1 MHAHTPRKY
10 VYDCICYIYPFVSRA
25 TCQLVSFFVCV
36 FRRHLDMH
44 HGGQMAV
51 AR

>member
-1 MHAHTPRKY
+1 MHTHTRKY
-10 VYDCICYIYPFVSRA
+10 VHAIFIRLFPALPVSL
-25 TCQLVSFFVCV
+25 CLLFVCV
-36 FRRHLDMH
+36 FRPHLDMH